1 MARTKLTSR
10 KTTGGKAKQF
20 ASKASGKSANVNSI
34 VKKAALSPSL
44 KTLISVEKIT
54 HKQVCNSLKD
64 NTEIDANLQETIY
77 EGKVQIL
84 REGHKN
90 CIHFIS
96 TLNSQ
101 IKWKIDSDS
110 NFCVLLRILTI
121 YIRTVVN
128 TRNMVL

>member
-34 VKKAALSPSL
+34 VKKAALSASL
-44 KTLISVEKIT
+44 KTLISVKKLT
-54 HKQVCNSLKD
+54 RKQVCNLMNTNALKD
-64 NTEIDANLQETIY
+64 NNEIDANLQETIY

-90 CIHFIS
+90 WIHFIL
-96 TLNSQ
+96 TLNPQ
-101 IKWKIDSDS
+101 TKWKIDSDS
-110 NFCVLLRILTI
+110 NFCGLLRILI
-121 YIRTVVN
+121 AVN
-128 TRNMVL
+128 R

>member
-54 HKQVCNSLKD
+54 LKD

-84 REGHKN
+84 
-90 CIHFIS
+90 
-96 TLNSQ
+96 
-101 IKWKIDSDS
+101 
-110 NFCVLLRILTI
+110 
-121 YIRTVVN
+121 
-128 TRNMVL
+128 

>member
-44 KTLISVEKIT
+44 KTLISVEKLT
-54 HKQVCNSLKD
+54 HKQVFNALKD
-64 NTEIDANLQETIY
+64 NNEIDANLQETIY

-90 CIHFIS
+90 WIHFIL

-101 IKWKIDSDS
+101 TKWKIDLDS
-110 NFCVLLRILTI
+110 NFCVLLKILM
-121 YIRTVVN
+121 YCSE
-128 TRNMVL
+128 

>member
-44 KTLISVEKIT
+44 KTLISVEKLT
-54 HKQVCNSLKD
+54 HKQVFNALKD
-64 NTEIDANLQETIY
+64 NNEIDANLQETIY
-77 EGKVQIL
+77 EGKIQIL

-90 CIHFIS
+90 FWEWPKS
-96 TLNSQ
+96 FLNRDLSY
-101 IKWKIDSDS
+101 IKHYKIL
-110 NFCVLLRILTI
+110 NYL
-121 YIRTVVN
+121 YK
-128 TRNMVL
+128 

>member
-44 KTLISVEKIT
+44 KTLISDKKLT
-54 HKQVCNSLKD
+54 HKQVCNLRNTNALKD
-64 NTEIDANLQETIY
+64 NKEIDANLQETIY

-84 REGHKN
+84 REGHK
-90 CIHFIS
+90 I
-96 TLNSQ
+96 
-101 IKWKIDSDS
+101 
-110 NFCVLLRILTI
+110 
-121 YIRTVVN
+121 
-128 TRNMVL
+128 

>member
-44 KTLISVEKIT
+44 KTLISVEKLT
-54 HKQVCNSLKD
+54 HKQVFNALKD
-64 NTEIDANLQETIY
+64 NNEIDANLQETIY

-90 CIHFIS
+90 WIHFIL
-96 TLNSQ
+96 TLIACMYICLQ
-101 IKWKIDSDS
+101 E
-110 NFCVLLRILTI
+110 LRII
-121 YIRTVVN
+121 SFSVVN
-128 TRNMVL
+128 MTEKSQLKTVRKLL

>member
-20 ASKASGKSANVNSI
+20 ASKASGKSTNVNSI

-44 KTLISVEKIT
+44 KTLISVEKLT
-54 HKQVCNSLKD
+54 NKQVALKD
-64 NTEIDANLQETIY
+64 NNEIDASLQEAIY

-90 CIHFIS
+90 WIHFIL
-96 TLNSQ
+96 TLNPQ
-101 IKWKIDSDS
+101 TKWKIDSDS
-110 NFCVLLRILTI
+110 NFCGLLRILI
-121 YIRTVVN
+121 AVN
-128 TRNMVL
+128 RHIP